1 VDRFARSPVTTL
13 KDQNKNNP
21 LANALEMLVT
31 IWEHHPSVTE
41 LHVAGLLPKDVYRK
55 DWEDFGLTFARS
67 DATWAV
73 FQWTHSTIE

>member
-1 VDRFARSPVTTL
+1 
-13 KDQNKNNP
+13 
-21 LANALEMLVT
+21 MLVT